1 MKDYLHLR
9 SRVIGVPL
17 FVSQTKLE
25 IITEAVLLPI
35 VLGTQPNTVLDT
47 SAKMEA
53 RSGIA
58 AKASATP
65 GVNDIAIIDVYDS
78 LQAKGGFGGLSGFT
92 TYESIRSS
100 LQAAVREGFTNIL
113 LNIDSP
119 GGEVVGLFA
128 LTEYMRGLQAQG
140 INLYSYVDGSA
151 TSAAFAIAAATSKR
165 FATNTS
171 LVGGIAAIMVH
182 VETSKADVTAGRT
195 YTIFRS
201 KEQKAL
207 GDSHTE
213 LSAGVKAKFQTLLDN
228 MDTLFNNDVLAS
240 MPNLSLESIIDMKGS
255 EFIASDA
262 LQLGLIDEIVTG
274 VDSAIEKA
282 LQNSKQTVGTKASTK
297 TTTSPKGVKMNED
310 ELKTALLNA
319 QMEIATLKAEAAT
332 LASTVQLAEQ
342 TRALGILTSCTT
354 LRLPMDMAVKHIS
367 RGFSTE
373 TSLEILTEIAEATG
387 KANAIDGATGLSA
400 ALDPDLA
407 VKLAGKVPTEGTS
420 EERKNTLRAGAKAAG
435 FQLRT
440 EV

>member
-35 VLGTQPNTVLDT
+35 VLGTQPNTVFDT
-47 SAKMEA
+47 SAKVEA

-65 GVNDIAIIDVYDS
+65 GVNDLAMIDVYDS

-92 TYESIRSS
+92 TYESIRTS

-128 LTEYMRGLQAQG
+128 LTEYIRGLQEQG
-140 INLYSYVDGSA
+140 INLYSYIDGSA

-171 LVGGIAAIMVH
+171 LLGSIAAIMVH
-182 VETSKADVTAGRT
+182 VETSKADATAGRT

-213 LSAGVKAKFQTLLDN
+213 LSADVKAKFQTLLDN

-240 MPNLSLESIIDMKGS
+240 MPNLSLESIIAMKGS

-282 LQNSKQTVGTKASTK
+282 LQNSKQTVGAKVSTK
-297 TTTSPKGVKMNED
+297 TSTSPKGVKMNED
-310 ELKTALLNA
+310 DLKTALLNA
-319 QMEIATLKAEAAT
+319 QMEIATLKAEAST

-342 TRALGILTSCTT
+342 TRVLGILAACQTH
-354 LRLPMDMAVKHIS
+354 RLPVDLAIKHIS
-367 RGFSTE
+367 RGFSADS
-373 TSLEILTEIAEATG
+373 SLEVMTDIAEERA
-387 KANAIDGATGLSA
+387 KLNAIDGATGLSA

-407 VKLAGKVPTEGTS
+407 VKLAGKVPVEGTP

-435 FQLRT
+435 FQLKT